1 MKLQDKLKQVQR
13 EKKALLAANFYNL
26 ETCKGIL
33 LAARE
38 LKLPVILQLTKSSID
53 YMGLR
58 MATEIARTLSEELEV
73 ESWVHL
79 DHCDNIELLKKCL
92 DAGFDS
98 VMIDASDRPLDE
110 NTRIT
115 ARVVQLARSY
125 GANVEAELGSVPKL
139 GRELEADKFT
149 DPVEAGSFVEE
160 TGVDALA
167 VAIGSKHGFYKGEP
181 KLDLKRLAAINA
193 ATKVALVLHG
203 GSGIPD
209 ESLDRA
215 IELGIVKV
223 NIATETK
230 DIFTRTLKNVLQER
244 EEIDLRKTF
253 PEAINSVKNLIM
265 QKLKVV
271 SRTKERR

>member
-79 DHCDNIELLKKCL
+79 DHCDDIELLKKCL

-271 SRTKERR
+271 SRTNERR

>member
-58 MATEIARTLSEELEV
+58 TATEIARTLSEELEV

-79 DHCDNIELLKKCL
+79 DHCDDIELLKKCL

-98 VMIDASDRPLDE
+98 VMIDASDRALDE

-271 SRTKERR
+271 SRTNERR

>member
-79 DHCDNIELLKKCL
+79 DHCDDIELLKKCL

-98 VMIDASDRPLDE
+98 VMIDASDRALDE

-115 ARVVQLARSY
+115 ARVVQLTRSY

-167 VAIGSKHGFYKGEP
+167 VAIG
-181 KLDLKRLAAINA
+181 
-193 ATKVALVLHG
+193 
-203 GSGIPD
+203 
-209 ESLDRA
+209 
-215 IELGIVKV
+215 
-223 NIATETK
+223 
-230 DIFTRTLKNVLQER
+230 
-244 EEIDLRKTF
+244 
-253 PEAINSVKNLIM
+253 
-265 QKLKVV
+265 
-271 SRTKERR
+271 